1 MGKKEKFLSL
11 LNKIEPRVNL
21 YGTFRSKI
29 VRAFIVREK
38 SLPIVLAILMKKVL
52 GMDFKKKIKT
62 FWGRDIYV
70 YLADADAASLY
81 FLILYLLPKSK

>member
-1 MGKKEKFLSL
+1 MAKKEEFLSL
-11 LNKIEPRVNL
+11 LNKIEPRISL
-21 YGTFRSKI
+21 YLKYLDSKI

-38 SLPIVLAILMKKVL
+38 ALLKVLAILMKNVL

-70 YLADADAASLY
+70 EDVNFLAS
-81 FLILYLLPKSK
+81 